1 MKNLGFFHI
10 LNIYLYLFSVPRL
23 KQRFSIVVPPIGDV
37 LATLDAAKVATTILF
52 VTSVMSQANSDIEQE
67 IIDDWGKEIIV
78 SCLAQGLPSTMIA
91 VHNIGRLHIKV
102 SYDKIKKFGKNI
114 KILIIIIK

>member
-1 MKNLGFFHI
+1 
-10 LNIYLYLFSVPRL
+10 LYLFSVPRL
-23 KQRFSIVVPPIGDV
+23 KQRFSIIVPPIGDV

-52 VTSVMSQANSDIEQE
+52 VTSVMNQANNGIERE

-78 SCLAQGLPSTMIA
+78 SCLAQGLSSTMVA

-102 SYDKIKKFGKNI
+102 SNNKIKKFLRRI
-114 KILIIIIK
+114 